1 MNKPKILITS
11 DTYYPLMDGV
21 LKFLE
26 EFIKKS
32 RGTFDISFLVPKL
45 TSKRIKGIKT
55 IFYPISSKLKASIY
69 PVPKLSFKNFRHIK
83 KTIKDSELVFAHGPG
98 LVGFFLS
105 LRYARKYGKKNVLY
119 IHNTAWDFLDK
130 YLNLSKFSFRFLKRY
145 FVRFYNKW
153 DMLVVPYPEVKNI
166 LRRAGIRTNI
176 QIAKLGVD
184 INKFL
189 PTKDLAKS
197 KKKLK
202 LPDKKIIGYVGR
214 ICQEKNTLV
223 LLEALRRLDPNKYFL
238 LMVGDGNPDIVK
250 EFKEYKNC
258 KVTGFVDNVEE
269 YLQAMDAFVMPSLT
283 ETTSLATLE
292 AMSCGLPVIVS
303 KVGYMKEYVK
313 RDHNGL
319 FFPRTNPAVLAL
331 KIEKLFKEDQ
341 FREKIGKNARKTVA
355 YAFSWERS
363 MNKIKRILLKF
374 YFSG

>member
-1 MNKPKILITS
+1 MNKPKILVTS

-26 EFIKKS
+26 EFIKRS
-32 RGTFDISFLVPKL
+32 RGSFDISFLVPKL
-45 TSKRIKGIKT
+45 TTKRIKGIKT
-55 IFYPISSKLKASIY
+55 IFFKTSRRFKASIY
-69 PVPKLSFKNFRHIK
+69 PVPQISFRNLRKIRE
-83 KTIKDSELVFAHGPG
+83 TIKESELVFAHGPG
-98 LVGFFLS
+98 TVGFFLS

-130 YLNLSKFSFRFLKRY
+130 YLSLRKFSYRLLKN
-145 FVRFYNKW
+145 FSVKFYNRW
-153 DMLVVPYPEVKNI
+153 DMLIVPYPEVKKE
-166 LRRAGIRTNI
+166 LKREGVRTEI
-176 QIAKLGVD
+176 QVAKLGMD

-189 PTKDLAKS
+189 PAKDKHRS

-202 LPDKKIIGYVGR
+202 LPDKIIVGYVGR
-214 ICQEKNTLV
+214 ICKEKNTLV
-223 LLEALRRLDPNKYFL
+223 LLEAFKRLDPNKFFL
-238 LMVGDGNPDIVK
+238 LMVGDGNPDIVQ

-258 KVTGFVDNVEE
+258 KVTGFVDDVEE
-269 YLQAMDAFVMPSLT
+269 HLQAMDAFVMPSLT

-303 KVGYMKEYVK
+303 KVGYMKEYIK

-331 KIEKLFKEDQ
+331 KIEKLFKDDHL
-341 FREKIGKNARKTVA
+341 RERIGRNARKTVA

-363 MNKIKRILLKF
+363 INKIKRILLKF
-374 YFSG
+374 YYSG